1 MSGRV
6 SASNLSQAVQDI
18 LVEWDHTR
26 NYWRDQ
32 KSLEFGE
39 KYLAVL
45 PDIVTKAN
53 SLMSEVDI
61 LIRKVRQD
69 CE

>member
-6 SASNLSQAVQDI
+6 SASNLAPAIQDI
-18 LVEWDHTR
+18 QVEWDNTR
-26 NYWRDQ
+26 GSWRDQ
-32 KSLEFGE
+32 KSREFGE

-45 PDIVTKAN
+45 PDILTKAN
-53 SLMSEVDI
+53 ALMSEVDV

>member
-26 NYWRDQ
+26 GYWRDQ
-32 KSLEFGE
+32 KSREFGE

-53 SLMSEVDI
+53 SLMSEVDL

>member
-6 SASNLSQAVQDI
+6 SASNLAQAIQDI
-18 LVEWDHTR
+18 QVEWDHTR
-26 NYWRDQ
+26 GYWRDQ
-32 KSLEFGE
+32 KSREFGE
-39 KYLAVL
+39 KYLDVL
-45 PDIVTKAN
+45 PDILTKAN
-53 SLMSEVDI
+53 ALMSEVDV